1 MKLRELLESFNE
13 NPHDVDLY
21 HWDYDEEYATMADLS
36 MKDFTEK
43 WLEKFRDV
51 LDSEIA
57 MTHNEGQNWISVF
70 VKGVK
75 RSHVE
80 DLASSHAGYCSEENY
95 KLWFTI

>member
-43 WLEKFRDV
+43 
-51 LDSEIA
+51 
-57 MTHNEGQNWISVF
+57 
-70 VKGVK
+70 
-75 RSHVE
+75 
-80 DLASSHAGYCSEENY
+80 
-95 KLWFTI
+95 